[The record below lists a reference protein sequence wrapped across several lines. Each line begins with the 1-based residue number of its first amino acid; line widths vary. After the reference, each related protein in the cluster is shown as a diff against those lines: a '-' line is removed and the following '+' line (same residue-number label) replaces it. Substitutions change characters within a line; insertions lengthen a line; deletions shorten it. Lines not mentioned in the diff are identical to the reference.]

1 MTDKTRRRAPRTA
14 QWERLRDVRDQ
25 LLRLHKAIIV
35 AERARYEAAH
45 GPVANEV
52 ALFHLVS
59 GDPFFAWLRPMTVLI
74 VGIDERLDGTEPVGD
89 ADLSTM
95 GTEVRSVLVSTE
107 QGNEFRRHYQRLLQ
121 DEPHIVVDHGRVMR
135 LLPEQPEKR
144 SRREGPGVD
153 GR

>member
-1 MTDKTRRRAPRTA
+1 MTDNARRRAPRTA

-74 VGIDERLDGTEPVGD
+74 VSIDERLESKEPVGD
-89 ADLSTM
+89 ADLVTM
-95 GTEVRSVLVSTE
+95 GAEVRSVLVSTE
-107 QGNEFRRHYQRLLQ
+107 PGNEVRRNYQRLLQ

-135 LLPEQPEKR
+135 LLPAAPVGDESTSGGE
-144 SRREGPGVD
+144 
-153 GR
+153 

>member
-1 MTDKTRRRAPRTA
+1 MGVNSAV
-14 QWERLRDVRDQ
+14 L
-25 LLRLHKAIIV
+25 
-35 AERARYEAAH
+35 
-45 GPVANEV
+45 
-52 ALFHLVS
+52 
-59 GDPFFAWLRPMTVLI
+59 DPFFAWLRPMTVLI

>member
-1 MTDKTRRRAPRTA
+1 MTDNARRRAPRTA
-14 QWERLRDVRDQ
+14 QWERLRDVRDH

-35 AERARYEAAH
+35 SERARYEAAH

-74 VGIDERLDGTEPVGD
+74 VGIDERLDGQDAVGD
-89 ADLSTM
+89 EDLRTM
-95 GTEVRSVLVSTE
+95 GAEVRSVLVSTE
-107 QGNEFRRHYQRLLQ
+107 QGNEFRRNYQRLLQ

-135 LLPEQPEKR
+135 LLPE
-144 SRREGPGVD
+144 GPSVTTP
-153 GR
+153 